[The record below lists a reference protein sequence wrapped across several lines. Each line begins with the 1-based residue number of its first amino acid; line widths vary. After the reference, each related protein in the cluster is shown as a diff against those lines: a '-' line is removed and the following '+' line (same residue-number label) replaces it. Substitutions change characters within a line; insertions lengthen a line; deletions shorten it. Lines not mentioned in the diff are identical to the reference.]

1 MAEYIDEFRG
11 TDDLYY
17 AEVTVD
23 DNESGE
29 GHGYVTGTV
38 KRLAPVAE
46 ISKTVE
52 TASETK
58 YYDNKP
64 AFTINAEGADTITLN
79 IPALDLPTLADITG
93 KQIDATTG
101 AFMDGISVPKYFAL
115 GYRLGLTDGTY
126 RYVWRYKGSFA
137 IPDET
142 SQTRNAG
149 TDSAGQTLTYTGV
162 MTIHKFENALDA
174 QGEPTA
180 QKALVVDERD
190 GRANLTGFFNQ
201 VTTCDTLQAVS
212 TMDNVTNILTHV
224 TSSNQGRKVADG
236 GAYSATLTAE
246 DDYTISN
253 VIVTMG
259 GVDVTSTAY
268 TAGTHAISIASVTGD
283 IVVIAT
289 ATANA

>member
-1 MAEYIDEFRG
+1 MAEYVDEFRG

-23 DNESGE
+23 DNETGE

-46 ISKTVE
+46 ISRTTE
-52 TASETK
+52 TSSDTK

-79 IPALDLPTLADITG
+79 VPALDLETLADITG

-101 AFMDGISVPKYFAL
+101 AFMDGESKPKHFAL

-142 SQTRNAG
+142 SATKNAG
-149 TDSAGQTLTYTGV
+149 TDSNGQELTYTGV
-162 MTIHKFENALDA
+162 MTNHKFTKAVDS
-174 QGEPTA
+174 QGNPTS

-190 GRANLTGFFNQ
+190 GKAILTNFFST
-201 VTTCDTLQAVS
+201 VVTCDTLEAK
-212 TMDNVTNILTHV
+212 N
-224 TSSNQGRKVADG
+224 
-236 GAYSATLTAE
+236 
-246 DDYTISN
+246 
-253 VIVTMG
+253 
-259 GVDVTSTAY
+259 
-268 TAGTHAISIASVTGD
+268 
-283 IVVIAT
+283 
-289 ATANA
+289 